1 MIEGLRGQLLNI
13 LDYTWPTIVMGVIIA
28 VLLRLTYLI
37 TEKKKIVLHDELFK
51 LSFMIYILC
60 LFYVV
65 TFQDVSWSSH
75 NFIPFNEILRYDIG
89 SNIFYKNTFGNMLL
103 FLPYGVFIAK
113 YAKTDKVSILLILAF
128 ITSLSIEVIQFLIGR
143 VFDIDDIILNV
154 LGCLIGFILY
164 RWFKKINDKLPE
176 FFRSD
181 LFWNIVS
188 ILILG
193 GLVWFLIP

>member
-1 MIEGLRGQLLNI
+1 MIEGFRGQVLDILN
-13 LDYTWPTIVMGVIIA
+13 YTWPTIVMGIIIA
-28 VLLRLTYLI
+28 VLLRVTYLI
-37 TEKKKIVLHDELFK
+37 TDRKKIVIHDELFK
-51 LSFMIYILC
+51 LSFLIYIMC

-65 TFQDVSWSSH
+65 TFQDVSWSGH
-75 NFIPFNEILRYDIG
+75 NFIPFKEILRYDLG
-89 SNIFYKNTFGNMLL
+89 TNIFYKNIFGNMLL

-113 YAKTDKVSILLILAF
+113 YVKTDKISIVLLLAF
-128 ITSLSIEVIQFLIGR
+128 ITSLSIEVIQYLIGR

-154 LGCLIGFILY
+154 IGCLIGYVFY

-181 LFWNIVS
+181 LFWNIIS

>member
-28 VLLRLTYLI
+28 VLLRVTFLI

-75 NFIPFNEILRYDIG
+75 NFIPFQEILRYDFG
-89 SNIFYKNTFGNMLL
+89 TNIFYKNIFGNMLL
-103 FLPYGVFIAK
+103 FLPYGVFIGK
-113 YAKTDKVSILLILAF
+113 YVKTDKVSIVLLLAF

-143 VFDIDDIILNV
+143 VFDIDDILLNV
-154 LGCLIGFILY
+154 VGCIFGYLFY
-164 RWFKKINDKLPE
+164 VWFKKINDRLPE

-181 LFWNIVS
+181 MLWNIIS

-193 GLVWFLIP
+193 GLVWFLVH

>member
-37 TEKKKIVLHDELFK
+37 TEKQKIIIHDELFK

-154 LGCLIGFILY
+154 LGCLIGFMLY